1 MLDTFSS
8 APRLKGDNFDHM
20 VQVYTKSF
28 GPFTGEPLTSASR
41 FDWSADFWTAGALT
55 LLINQYSF
63 EWRVRG
69 TSETKEWLS
78 IVSLQSGA
86 MDVRIGN
93 RTSAALPGDILLAK
107 NLEPESFLVRGD
119 QHASE
124 IIRMDWAVIAQM
136 ITAHLGFPLTG
147 SLDLSPIVDRSSQSG
162 RVLGHLV
169 QAVITGMRDGGFLLR
184 SPLALTGLT
193 QALAEIVIRTVPHRL
208 SMLLDTKPSLV
219 APWHVRRAIEFMHAH
234 IDKPI
239 TMSMVAGTV
248 GVSIRALENGF
259 RVFKSTTPA
268 VYLRVMRL
276 GAARADLLDPFN
288 QLSVKEVC
296 LKWGFV
302 HFGRFSSVYKATYGE
317 SPSETRKRAGMR

>member
-8 APRLKGDNFDHM
+8 APRLKGNNFDDM

-28 GPFTGEPLTSASR
+28 GPFTGEPLTSASH

-208 SMLLDTKPSLV
+208 SMLLDTKP
-219 APWHVRRAIEFMHAH
+219 
-234 IDKPI
+234 
-239 TMSMVAGTV
+239 
-248 GVSIRALENGF
+248 
-259 RVFKSTTPA
+259 
-268 VYLRVMRL
+268 
-276 GAARADLLDPFN
+276 
-288 QLSVKEVC
+288 
-296 LKWGFV
+296 
-302 HFGRFSSVYKATYGE
+302 
-317 SPSETRKRAGMR
+317 